1 MLSKHGAKLPSPEH
15 RRSVSL
21 SGLRNSTD
29 IGLKGPILL
38 RILEDD
44 NSNKGASHLACSG
57 CHLLKPAF
65 QKSPSFMEPGCDHIG
80 LTLPLLNVS
89 QNGSWG
95 LQRERER
102 TRGSCGA
109 WKQDSFGVAFPESHQ
124 ARRLSPPPS
133 CQATADQGLP
143 GLCWG
148 HVRTP
153 MIRGPEWTR
162 GWSQDCCGL
171 SKRRFL
177 TKRE

>member
-21 SGLRNSTD
+21 SSLRNSTD

-57 CHLLKPAF
+57 CHLLKPVF
-65 QKSPSFMEPGCDHIG
+65 QKSSSFMEPGCDHIG

-102 TRGSCGA
+102 ENQGLMWSMETGFFRGG
-109 WKQDSFGVAFPESHQ
+109 
-124 ARRLSPPPS
+124 LSRKPPS
-133 CQATADQGLP
+133 KKNEPTAFLSSNSRPRSARAVLGTCADPHDQRPRVDQGLESR
-143 GLCWG
+143 LL
-148 HVRTP
+148 
-153 MIRGPEWTR
+153 WT
-162 GWSQDCCGL
+162 Q
-171 SKRRFL
+171 
-177 TKRE
+177 